1 MTKDRDDSTMD
12 ERTDSGIDT
21 AGLPVPVRTW
31 EDLESLLHQLV
42 LASAQPDKP
51 QRPAQL
57 ELLGDIF
64 RSAMKLAQDTPGT
77 LNLKIAAT
85 TLREL
90 RYSFKTFAKD
100 RDKPKITIFGSAR
113 VPEGDPVYNL
123 AKEFARLAVKRKFMI
138 ITGGGPGIMQAGNEG
153 AETAG
158 GFGLNIRLPF
168 EQSANPF
175 IDPKTRLVHY
185 KYFFIRKLFLVKE
198 AAAVALFPGGFGTFD
213 EGFELLTLLQTGKT
227 NLVPLVLVEPKGY
240 GFWEGFRKF
249 LEEIVLKRRFISES
263 DFSLM
268 RIAHSPEEAMDEIA
282 TFYRVFHSMR
292 FVKKMLVLRLKKPLS
307 EATLADIGKKF
318 QSLTQGEGFQ
328 QVSALPEE
336 ANEPELAGL
345 SRLVF
350 PWDRKD
356 MGALRRLVDHIN
368 AAV

>member
-1 MTKDRDDSTMD
+1 MTKERDESLID
-12 ERTDSGIDT
+12 ERTDHGVEAT
-21 AGLPVPVRTW
+21 ADPVAVQSW
-31 EDLESLLHQLV
+31 EDLEALLHQL
-42 LASAQPDKP
+42 LTQSREGQE

-64 RSAMKLAQDTPGT
+64 RSAVKLAQDSPGT

-90 RYSFKTFAKD
+90 RYSFKTFARD

-113 VPEGDPVYNL
+113 VPEGDPVYTL
-123 AKEFARLAVKRKFMI
+123 AKDFARLAVKREFMI

-153 AETAG
+153 AETGG

-185 KYFFIRKLFLVKE
+185 KYFFTRKLFLVKE

-227 NLVPLVLVEPKGY
+227 NLVPIVLVEPKGY
-240 GFWEGFRKF
+240 GFWEGFKRF
-249 LEEIVLKRRFISES
+249 LEDVVLKRRFISES

-282 TFYRVFHSMR
+282 QFYRVFHSMR
-292 FVKKMLVLRLKKPLS
+292 FVKKMLVLRLKKKLPDAAMKEIDEKFAPL
-307 EATLADIGKKF
+307 A
-318 QSLTQGEGFQ
+318 QGEGFQ
-328 QVSALPEE
+328 QVEALPEE
-336 ANEPELAGL
+336 ANEPELAKMT
-345 SRLVF
+345 RLVF

>member
-1 MTKDRDDSTMD
+1 MTKERDETADD
-12 ERTDSGIDT
+12 RTDPNIEMG
-21 AGLPVPVRTW
+21 AEGAKVQTW
-31 EDLESLLHQLV
+31 EDLEALLHALV
-42 LASAQPDKP
+42 RNKEAAGEP
-51 QRPAQL
+51 QRPGQL
-57 ELLGDIF
+57 ELVGDIF
-64 RSAMKLAQDTPGT
+64 RSAMKLAQESPGT

-113 VPEGDPVYNL
+113 VPEGDPVYTL
-123 AKEFARLAVKRKFMI
+123 AMEFARLAVKREYMI

-153 AETAG
+153 AETGG

-185 KYFFIRKLFLVKE
+185 KYFFTRKLFLVKE

-227 NLVPLVLVEPKGY
+227 NLVPIVLVEPKGY
-240 GFWEGFRKF
+240 GFWEGFVKF
-249 LEEIVLKRRFISES
+249 LKEIVLKQKFISES

-268 RIAHSPEEAMDEIA
+268 RIVHSPEEAMDEIA
-282 TFYRVFHSMR
+282 GFYRVFHSMR
-292 FVKKMLVLRLKKPLS
+292 FVKKMLVLRLKKPIS
-307 EATLADIGKKF
+307 DAQLADLQKKF
-318 QSLTQGEGFQ
+318 APLAQGECFTQ
-328 QVSALPEE
+328 SAALPEE
-336 ANEPELAGL
+336 GNEPELAQM

-356 MGALRRLVDHIN
+356 MGALRRLVDHVN
-368 AAV
+368 SL